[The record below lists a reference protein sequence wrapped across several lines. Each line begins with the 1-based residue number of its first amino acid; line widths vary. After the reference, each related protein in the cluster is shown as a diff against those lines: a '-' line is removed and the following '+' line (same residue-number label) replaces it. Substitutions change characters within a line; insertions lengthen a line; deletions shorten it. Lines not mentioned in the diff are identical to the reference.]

1 MRAFCATPPRP
12 PPRPPPAPRP
22 PPLSALVQAG
32 RRAASGLRLLEEHVH
47 KRFRDVLRSDRRQR
61 EPWVPAQCALGGR
74 ATAYIGQAA
83 VHRGQPEGCFR
94 RGSILCLS
102 SRHGRGRGTHRG
114 GVHVCN
120 RRRQSD
126 TGEILRRR
134 FFSLG
139 IRRDSPRDL
148 ASTVTTASTQVRTC
162 VEEILHL
169 RRSAGRLASG
179 RKGRFFLQGGG

>member
-1 MRAFCATPPRP
+1 MEAKRKGGSALGVGGDWRRHEGHERLLGLSRREGILRNTATSAATSAASASA
-12 PPRPPPAPRP
+12 AP
-22 PPLSALVQAG
+22 SALVQAG

-47 KRFRDVLRSDRRQR
+47 KRFRDVLRSDRRVR

-126 TGEILRRR
+126 TGAILRPR
-134 FFSLG
+134 FFS
-139 IRRDSPRDL
+139 
-148 ASTVTTASTQVRTC
+148 
-162 VEEILHL
+162 H
-169 RRSAGRLASG
+169 
-179 RKGRFFLQGGG
+179 

>member
-47 KRFRDVLRSDRRQR
+47 KRFRDVLRSDRRVR

-74 ATAYIGQAA
+74 ATADIGQAA
-83 VHRGQPEGCFR
+83 VHRGQSEGCFR

-102 SRHGRGRGTHRG
+102 SRRHGRGRGTHRG

-134 FFSLG
+134 FFF
-139 IRRDSPRDL
+139 IRDSQRF
-148 ASTVTTASTQVRTC
+148 ASRSCVDCYDCIDASSN
-162 VEEILHL
+162 L
-169 RRSAGRLASG
+169 RRRNIAFASVGRTPRVRA
-179 RKGRFFLQGGG
+179 